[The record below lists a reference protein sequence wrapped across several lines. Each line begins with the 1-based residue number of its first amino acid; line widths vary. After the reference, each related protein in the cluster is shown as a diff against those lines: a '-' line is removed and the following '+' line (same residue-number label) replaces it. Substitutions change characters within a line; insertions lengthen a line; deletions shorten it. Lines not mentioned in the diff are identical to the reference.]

1 MKPAQKT
8 KFLLVLFLLWALPI
22 SMLPRVAA
30 ANTKPLATAAPPAN
44 TTPATES
51 QLKLDTTGNYGK
63 LPLGFE
69 PNMGQSSKEV
79 QFLSR
84 GNGYTLFLTPSEAV
98 FSLRN
103 TEKKKSASVLRMKL
117 VDANADAKLSGEQTL
132 QGKVNYLIGNERKN
146 WHTNIP
152 TFRQVRYDDVWRG
165 VDLVWYGTQSALE
178 YDFVVNPGSDVSQV
192 RFSFEGAE
200 KLQLNEQGNLIVTSG
215 GEEMTHAAPVVY
227 QQQES
232 GRVSVA
238 GKYIVSGTNEVGFE
252 VGNYDRSK
260 PLVIDPVLIYSTYLG
275 GDASDLGFAVAADA
289 NGQAYIGG
297 ESSSSEVTF
306 PLKNAI
312 QGTQIATLA
321 FITKLN
327 ANGTDTVYSTFLG
340 DATGFCTQDVC
351 GTEVRGIAVTSD
363 GRAAITGATVND
375 NNESDFPLTAN
386 KFQGNGFCIGVCG
399 LEPDRRVDA
408 FVSLLSV
415 DGSDLVYSTFF
426 GGSASASGFGGRA
439 FDAGNAI
446 ALDSTNRIYITGET
460 ASNNLPTKHA
470 FQWSRH
476 SEYQGKDAFIAV
488 FNPFST
494 SGNGSLLYSSYH
506 GGDGDDIGR
515 GIAVDNDRNAYFVG
529 STASTDMDT
538 KSPASTPLRAT
549 FQGGSTDGFVVKVD
563 TESDGNASLTYSTYF
578 GGNINDRVEAVAVDP
593 FQRAYIT
600 GASNSSPTSFPL
612 RNAFDSSQQNGEA
625 FVAKLNADGTAL
637 FYSSFLGGNN
647 GNTSNDGEEGLGITI
662 DFGGNAYVTGRTTSG
677 ATFPAVLPLQ
687 SNLSG
692 TAFLAKIEAT
702 ISNNTVPKLLYS
714 TTFGGTG
721 AKGEA
726 IALDTRGNV
735 YLAGTTTGGLP
746 TTPGALQENFNGGS
760 SDAFVAKFSSTFN
773 DTIGIFRPSLVQFQ
787 LRDSNSTG
795 PADHVIT
802 FGQAS
807 DQPIVGDWNGSG
819 TDKVG
824 VFRPSTGQFILQIDK
839 ATVITVNFGQFG
851 DFAVAGDWNGDG
863 IDTPGVFNPAT
874 GVWQLTNGFKNQ
886 NLNNT
891 TPPVTFTFTLGQSG
905 DQPIVG
911 DWDGNG
917 FDGVGVFRQGN
928 STFFLSNG
936 FQGTIDIKPFIFGSL
951 GSQAIAGDW
960 NGDGIDTV
968 GVFSQNTGSMALNN
982 VNNPGNGIGDIL
994 FNFGTIA
1001 DLPLAGDWDGKPS
1014 RP

>member
-30 ANTKPLATAAPPAN
+30 ANTKPLATAAPPPNA
-44 TTPATES
+44 TPATES
-51 QLKLDTTGNYGK
+51 QLNLDTTGNYGK

-69 PNMGQSSKEV
+69 PNMGQTSKEV

-117 VDANADAKLSGEQTL
+117 VNANADAKLSGEQTL

-215 GEEMTHAAPVVY
+215 GEETTHAAPVVY
-227 QQQES
+227 QQQET

-238 GKYIVSGTNEVGFE
+238 GKYVVRGTNEVGFE
-252 VGNYDRSK
+252 VSNYDRSK

-340 DATGFCTQDVC
+340 DATGFCTLDVC

-375 NNESDFPLTAN
+375 NNESDFPLTDN

-399 LEPDRRVDA
+399 LELDRRVDA
-408 FVSLLSV
+408 FVTMLSA
-415 DGSDLVYSTFF
+415 DGTDLVYSTLF
-426 GGSASASGFGGRA
+426 GGGASASGFGGRA

-446 ALDSTNRIYITGET
+446 ALDSTNRIYITGQT

-476 SEYQGKDAFIAV
+476 SEYQGFDAFIAV

-677 ATFPAVLPLQ
+677 ASFPVVLPLQ

-851 DFAVAGDWNGDG
+851 DFAVVGDWNGDG

-917 FDGVGVFRQGN
+917 IDGVGVFRQGN

-960 NGDGIDTV
+960 NGDGIDTI

-982 VNNPGNGIGDIL
+982 ANNPGNGIGDIL